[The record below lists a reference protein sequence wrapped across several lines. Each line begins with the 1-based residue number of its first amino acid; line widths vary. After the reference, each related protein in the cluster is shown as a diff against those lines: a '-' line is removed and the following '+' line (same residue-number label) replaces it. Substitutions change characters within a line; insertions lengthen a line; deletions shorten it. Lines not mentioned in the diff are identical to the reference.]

1 MRDGFSQKLINSSE
15 EGEKGLHLRNKGIK
29 LSSDPAARTAM
40 NTDVTAAIY
49 KRGTRA
55 CQLHGGHDY
64 SVAIILMDDSL
75 TWDVGRHPP
84 RKHV

>member
-1 MRDGFSQKLINSSE
+1 
-15 EGEKGLHLRNKGIK
+15 
-29 LSSDPAARTAM
+29 M

-49 KRGTRA
+49 NRGTRA

-64 SVAIILMDDSL
+64 SGAIILMDDSL